1 MFLAAKFWSL
11 CLHLSLF
18 HWCVCMADNLYQQ
31 SVNVLAMVRE
41 DWLKEHVHT
50 CEVRLWE
57 RSPKK
62 TASETTGDASELN
75 TSVTFFF
82 PPPTGVWSTG
92 ERANKLPEKHGVDS
106 PQPAVPAVCDQR
118 RGEAPQ
124 NFTTQLA
131 SMRLF
136 LVVAELLS
144 CTFFRSCT
152 RRSGSRWSC
161 VMSRKT

>member
-1 MFLAAKFWSL
+1 MTPFYYFFRFSSLATKFGSL

-18 HWCVCMADNLYQQ
+18 HWCVCMADKLYQQ
-31 SVNVLAMVRE
+31 SVNVLATVRE
-41 DWLKEHVHT
+41 DWVKEHVHA

-62 TASETTGDASELN
+62 TASETTSELN
-75 TSVTFFF
+75 TSVT
-82 PPPTGVWSTG
+82 PPPSTPPPSTGVWSTG

-118 RGEAPQ
+118 RGEAPL
-124 NFTTQLA
+124 NFITQLA
-131 SMRLF
+131 SVRLF

-144 CTFFRSCT
+144 CTFFP
-152 RRSGSRWSC
+152 
-161 VMSRKT
+161 